1 MKQENVMVDST
12 TFLNVLSTC
21 NHVGLVGEGRHH
33 FSSMSY
39 VHHILTTTE
48 HYACM
53 VDILGTSQHL
63 EATTNLL
70 QNLPNEPSLSSWTV
84 VLSAFRH
91 HGNVDVAKEAI
102 EFIIKL
108 EPQKRNCV
116 MCCYLTNMLLKKGKK
131 KEKRQ

>member
-1 MKQENVMVDST
+1 M
-12 TFLNVLSTC
+12 
-21 NHVGLVGEGRHH
+21 GEGRHH

-53 VDILGTSQHL
+53 VDILGRSGHL
-63 EATTNLL
+63 EAATNLL
-70 QNLPNEPSLSSWTV
+70 QKLPDEPSLSSWMV
-84 VLSAFRH
+84 ILRSCQL

-108 EPQKRNCV
+108 AP
-116 MCCYLTNMLLKKGKK
+116 KK
-131 KEKRQ
+131 KRVVAGFFVEVDYASY

>member
-1 MKQENVMVDST
+1 MAQDKRS
-12 TFLNVLSTC
+12 C
-21 NHVGLVGEGRHH
+21 G
-33 FSSMSY
+33 
-39 VHHILTTTE
+39 II
-48 HYACM
+48 A
-53 VDILGTSQHL
+53 
-63 EATTNLL
+63 ATNLL
-70 QNLPNEPSLSSWTV
+70 QKLPDEPSLSSWMV
-84 VLSAFRH
+84 ILRSCQL